1 MKSLRIRLL
10 STVATLGM
18 LSACNGAA
26 TSTVP
31 SAAQVST
38 RTFGPGQSASGGKI
52 KHIILMI
59 QENRSFNDFFATF
72 PGATGAVNGYYLKKV
87 GNKYVKTAVALTEG
101 GLPAPDINHDSHAY
115 NAACDGKAYVY
126 PKTSCDMDGF
136 NLEGIL
142 GNNPAGLAPYQY
154 ANPTSIAPYWTMAK
168 SYGLADMM
176 FQTQGSGSFTAHQ
189 DFVHADTVYPD
200 TACGGTGPNCT
211 LIDFPTDGEN
221 WGCAAP
227 PATTTQLLTFEGA
240 YLINAGPAPCITY
253 PNKTMPDLLDAAGVS
268 WKYYTPPYKNHTNG
282 ALWNAMATLS
292 PIYNGPDW
300 KNDVSIPQSNILK
313 DIAGGTLPSMSWVIP
328 TEPDSDHPHGPKAVY
343 DGPEWIASVV
353 NAVGKSSYWDSTAI
367 IVTWDD
373 WGGFFDPV
381 EPAHFDNQGGLGF
394 RVPML
399 VISPYVKKGT
409 LSHTQYEF
417 GSIVR
422 FVEDNFGLGQMGTPS
437 NPDRDATVT
446 SIADMFKFTIR
457 PRKFVAIPS
466 SLNEVY
472 FLHEPVTYAPVD
484 RE

>member
-1 MKSLRIRLL
+1 MAI
-10 STVATLGM
+10 LGM
-18 LSACNGAA
+18 LCACNGAA

-31 SAAQVST
+31 SAPQRLEA
-38 RTFGPGQSASGGKI
+38 RTFGLGQSTSGGKI

-59 QENRSFNDFFATF
+59 QENRSFNEFFATF
-72 PGATGAVNGYYLKKV
+72 PGATGATTGYYLKKK
-87 GNKYVKTAVALTEG
+87 GKNYVKTAVTLTEA

-115 NAACDGKAYVY
+115 NLACDGKEFVY

-136 NLEGIL
+136 NLEGVL
-142 GNNPAGLAPYQY
+142 GNNPAGLSPYEY
-154 ANPTSIAPYWTMAK
+154 ASPASIAPYWTMAQ

-189 DFVHADTVYPD
+189 DFVHGDTIYPAA
-200 TACGGTGPNCT
+200 ACGGTGPNCT
-211 LIDFPTDGEN
+211 LIDFPTDGRN

-227 PATTTQLLTFEGA
+227 PSTTTQLLTFEGT
-240 YLINAGPAPCITY
+240 YLTNEGPAPCLTY
-253 PNKTMPDLLDAAGVS
+253 PNKTMPDLLDAAGVT
-268 WKYYTPPYKNHTNG
+268 WKYYTPPYKTGTNG

-300 KNDVSIPQSNILK
+300 KKNVSIPQSNILT
-313 DIAGGTLPSMSWVIP
+313 DIAGGTLPAMSWVIP
-328 TEPDSDHPHGPKAVY
+328 TEPDSDHPHGPKEVY
-343 DGPEWIASVV
+343 NGPEWISSVV

-381 EPAHFDNQGGLGF
+381 VPAHFDNQGGLGF

-417 GSIVR
+417 ASILR
-422 FVEDNFGLGQMGTPS
+422 FVEDNFALGQMGTPS
-437 NPDRDATVT
+437 NPDRDSTVT
-446 SIADMFKFTIR
+446 SISDMFAFTIN
-457 PRKFVAIPS
+457 PRKFKAIPS
-466 SLNEVY
+466 SLNEAH